1 MDQGDDGDGRAD
13 GGAGPLDRGRGALIN
28 LLDRALA
35 RARRDATYYPDHFN
49 RYDAHTY
56 AAAGV
61 APGDRDEHGA
71 IPDAH
76 TETAEG
82 HGSPAPDVP
91 GDDRPR
97 PYLLRADRPA
107 DPRTYIPD
115 NEFPF
120 GVRRPNLRRRSTPA

>member
-35 RARRDATYYPDHFN
+35 RARRDD
-49 RYDAHTY
+49 TY

-120 GVRRPNLRRRSTPA
+120 GVRRPNLRRVDADRRLPDEGDE